1 MLFVGERLDNFVA
14 SLFER
19 NDEEGIEW
27 YEFLDFLLVLKYMPR
42 PLIRRDV
49 ETQMKYKDS
58 EGNAYAP
65 LMGCDDNV
73 IYTPTSEAVFD
84 LSLPADEHCMTEQK
98 WTYTKKTYPRCLVM
112 YPTH

>member
-1 MLFVGERLDNFVA
+1 MAVHNMMTVKE
-14 SLFER
+14 
-19 NDEEGIEW
+19 
-27 YEFLDFLLVLKYMPR
+27 LKQQLEYVPDD
-42 PLIRRDV
+42 LIV
-49 ETQMKYKDS
+49 VIQKDS

-73 IYTPTSEAVFD
+73 IYNPTSEAVFD